1 MNQGSLSCAGSYGV
15 SGLSKI
21 SGALTAYVGNTTASS
36 SKELCIDLSV
46 IEWAGVEYINFND
59 LDASGLLAG
68 LQSNPKIA
76 AQNALEAFVAVY
88 AAKKNKTPDAD
99 NLMTKWV
106 NASNAFYENF
116 GAGIVVG
123 IVWGGWGTV
132 KLVFT
137 ANADESKWEGGG
149 TMNFSY
155 AGEGTAVDVAATY
168 GHTQDSIDEKA
179 GADLTCFYNGD
190 CVKDDTQSWF
200 NDLNKSAQSSLDS
213 LGKEP
218 VSRASA
224 STGGTVKPPSIP
236 EFIKPKPEKKITD
249 LFTQIDSLQGLEAYA
264 QAAAFEKQKKDG
276 GTERLVLVS
285 GFRSGNQ

>member
-1 MNQGSLSCAGSYGV
+1 M
-15 SGLSKI
+15 
-21 SGALTAYVGNTTASS
+21 
-36 SKELCIDLSV
+36 
-46 IEWAGVEYINFND
+46 
-59 LDASGLLAG
+59 
-68 LQSNPKIA
+68 
-76 AQNALEAFVAVY
+76 Y

-99 NLMTKWV
+99 NLMTQWV

-264 QAAAFEKQKKDG
+264 QAAAFEKQKKNG
-276 GTERLVLVS
+276 GTDDLSSFLKSAGEKNDV
-285 GFRSGNQ
+285 GPFRRAPSHRSSILTTSRTVVRNPAIISPRKTTLSWKKVKRRVKRPLPKRRVKP